1 MYNTYM
7 LKNKFL
13 SFILFF
19 VITFSASFIGGLA
32 SISFK
37 EPWYSQL
44 VKSNYNPPDWIFA
57 PVWTTLYLMMTLAIW
72 FYWHTKNR
80 DINTVYIYFI
90 HIIFNTTWSIV
101 FFGLHQIFL
110 ALVVLMI
117 LIILIIVLIIRF
129 KRVNFVS
136 YYLMIP
142 YLLWCFYA
150 LFLNFS
156 LTILNYG

>member
-1 MYNTYM
+1 M

-19 VITFSASFIGGLA
+19 IITFSASFIGGLVT
-32 SISFK
+32 ITLK

-44 VKSNYNPPDWIFA
+44 IKSNLNPPDWVFA

-72 FYWHTKNR
+72 FFWHNKNK
-80 DINTVYIYFI
+80 DMNTIYIYLI
-90 HIIFNTTWSIV
+90 HIVFNTTWSIV

-110 ALVVLMI
+110 ALIV
-117 LIILIIVLIIRF
+117 LIILIALIITLIIRF

-142 YLLWCFYA
+142 YLLWCCFA
-150 LFLNFS
+150 LFLNIN
-156 LTILNYG
+156 LLILN

>member
-19 VITFSASFIGGLA
+19 VITFSASLIGGLA

-57 PVWTTLYLMMTLAIW
+57 PVWTTLYLMK
-72 FYWHTKNR
+72 TKKNNTPSCIKSYMNKVN
-80 DINTVYIYFI
+80 INCI
-90 HIIFNTTWSIV
+90 HISIF
-101 FFGLHQIFL
+101 
-110 ALVVLMI
+110 
-117 LIILIIVLIIRF
+117 
-129 KRVNFVS
+129 
-136 YYLMIP
+136 
-142 YLLWCFYA
+142 
-150 LFLNFS
+150 
-156 LTILNYG
+156 

>member
-1 MYNTYM
+1 MYITYM

-19 VITFSASFIGGLA
+19 VITFSASFIGGLV
-32 SISFK
+32 SINLK
-37 EPWYSQL
+37 EPWYSEL

-72 FYWHTKNR
+72 FFWHTKNR

-142 YLLWCFYA
+142 YLLWCCYA
-150 LFLNFS
+150 LFLNFN
-156 LTILNYG
+156 LLMLN

>member
-1 MYNTYM
+1 MYIIYM

-19 VITFSASFIGGLA
+19 VITFSASFIGGLV
-32 SISFK
+32 SINLK

-44 VKSNYNPPDWIFA
+44 IKSNYNPPDWIFA
-57 PVWTTLYLMMTLAIW
+57 PVWTTLYVMMTLAIW
-72 FYWHTKNR
+72 FFWHTKSR
-80 DINTVYIYFI
+80 DINTVYIYFV
-90 HIIFNTTWSIV
+90 HIVFNTTWSIV

-110 ALVVLMI
+110 ALVILMI
-117 LIILIIVLIIRF
+117 LILLIIVLILRF

-142 YLLWCFYA
+142 YLLWCCYA
-150 LFLNFS
+150 LFLNFN
-156 LTILNYG
+156 LFILN